1 MQARVATR
9 VEAESIKITL
19 RQLREELNFSQTALA
34 SAIGISK
41 LAVNRI
47 EQPDNNTRLS
57 TLQRYVKALVGDLNC
72 CLADI
77 LTLSLASLTGV
88 LAEAGESW
96 LRKCL

>member
-41 LAVNRI
+41 LTVNRI

-72 CLADI
+72 CLAGI

-88 LAEAGESW
+88 LAVAGESG